1 MNSRCLKLYRAYS
14 ILFNSTNVGK
24 FLWTWI
30 LKDCIKAQKKKKK
43 IVVLCSGPRQNVQR
57 RQRNVQKSVM
67 HVQSC
72 CFARNLNLFR
82 FWRSRS
88 RRQWR
93 DHLTETRS
101 QITASIISQFFFKTL
116 EGYEPMTFRLADRCS
131 PNWANWPVAGYLEE
145 CGFYSRI
152 IRKILGTTR

>member
-88 RRQWR
+88 RRRRSRSRRRRSRSRRQWR

-101 QITASIISQFFFKTL
+101 QITASIISQFFLRPWRGMNLWPSAWLTGAL
-116 EGYEPMTFRLADRCS
+116 PTELTGRS
-131 PNWANWPVAGYLEE
+131 PV
-145 CGFYSRI
+145 I
-152 IRKILGTTR
+152 